1 MPRSGIL
8 DDVKPLWPRCQM
20 KFQLNYHSYLKQPL
34 FVGEKRFF
42 IIVLATSI
50 LLVACMGAQNEQQSR
65 AENQMTPQNI
75 NSEYEQAVQAY
86 WQGEYDT
93 ALNHVSKQIDR
104 NASAELYNLQGS
116 IYQQLGDHETAVAS
130 FDQAINLNNQFADSY
145 NNRGLSWQML
155 AEDERAEADFRQ
167 AIAIEPTM
175 AIAHYNLALL
185 QYGRAEYAEAAVQL
199 QEVVRLSPDDSDAWF
214 QLGLTYDRLDQA
226 EAAIVALTQS
236 IEIDQGFDDQAFF
249 LRGVIYAENGDFALG
264 EADFN
269 EAIRKGLRNAETLFY
284 RGLMRYYLENYQL
297 AVEDLQEA
305 IVYEPQF
312 ADAYYY
318 LSFTYARL
326 GDEQKARQYAQRALE
341 LDPPLGYEE

>member
-1 MPRSGIL
+1 MSYL
-8 DDVKPLWPRCQM
+8 
-20 KFQLNYHSYLKQPL
+20 SYLKQSL
-34 FVGEKRFF
+34 FVCNKRFF
-42 IIVLATSI
+42 IVVLTLSI
-50 LLVACMGAQNEQQSR
+50 LLAACFGVQSEQR
-65 AENQMTPQNI
+65 GGAENQVTPQNI
-75 NSEYEQAVQAY
+75 KTEYEQAVQAY

-93 ALNHVSKQIDR
+93 ALNYVSKEM
-104 NASAELYNLQGS
+104 ASGDVSIELYNLQGS
-116 IYQQLGDHETAVAS
+116 IYQQLGDHEMAVAS

-155 AEDERAEADFRQ
+155 AEDGRAEADFRR

-185 QYGRAEYAEAAVQL
+185 QYGRAEYSEASVQL

-226 EAAIVALTQS
+226 EEAIAALTRS

-249 LRGVIYAENGDFALG
+249 LRGVIYAENGDFAQA

-305 IVYEPQF
+305 IIYEPQF

-326 GDEQKARQYAQRALE
+326 GDEQKARQLAQRALD